1 MEISVEFE
9 CMRQTELNKMSQRN
23 PYLDSTF
30 NEKIICF
37 VRRIPVIRCKKD
49 ETSFLHDDKDGL
61 NNKSTFTIMFVV
73 SEEGKNRKSLISH
86 KGSGKRRSNPEDL
99 KMTKD
104 MMREIRYSRTG

>member
-1 MEISVEFE
+1 MQEGWNIISPRRQGWVE
-9 CMRQTELNKMSQRN
+9 QQINV
-23 PYLDSTF
+23 Y
-30 NEKIICF
+30 
-37 VRRIPVIRCKKD
+37 
-49 ETSFLHDDKDGL
+49 HD
-61 NNKSTFTIMFVV
+61 VV